1 MGAKLRTLSHEERIA
16 LENRECKA
24 EDWER
29 VLVAEDFSVEQLQH
43 VRLEGDIRIG
53 SRSRII
59 DSTIINYHIGNDCL
73 IDSVLRMECR
83 HATSFGEGVDVAAV
97 NENGGR
103 SATIYRELT
112 AQTAYVMTM
121 MRNRPEAVERLRS
134 LARQRAEEH
143 LSEVGIVED
152 NVCILGV
159 RFLREVHIESGAR
172 IEGAA
177 LLENGTIGRNVRVGI
192 DVRAENFIFDDNSR
206 IDGAASIERC
216 FVGENST
223 IANGFTA
230 IDTLFFANC
239 HCENGEAASVFAGP
253 FTVSHH
259 KSSLLIAGIFSFFN
273 AGSGTNQSNH
283 LFKSGAV
290 HQAVHQ
296 RGTKFGSSAYVM
308 APSIEG
314 AFTVVL
320 GRHTRHHDTQDMPY
334 SYLIESDGE
343 TLLMPGLSLKS
354 YGTVRDIQ
362 KWKARDKR
370 IVKRDI
376 INFEEFNPF
385 ITGKMLR
392 GVDALNRMYETDPEA
407 KEYVYNRTTIRM
419 PMLTRGIKMYNSAI
433 AASLGVMLREGNYRA
448 AEYDGTEWIDVAG
461 QYISLGRVEKILEH
475 ITTPECRL
483 EDVDR
488 LFREAAESYDDMAA
502 AYAYNILAEMMCHA
516 PGDEEVQGVVAAA
529 DRIIER
535 MREATDADRL
545 RDESFDMMVGYGY
558 DFRDEAERMSD
569 FRATR

>member
-1 MGAKLRTLSHEERIA
+1 
-16 LENRECKA
+16 
-24 EDWER
+24 
-29 VLVAEDFSVEQLQH
+29 
-43 VRLEGDIRIG
+43 
-53 SRSRII
+53 
-59 DSTIINYHIGNDCL
+59 
-73 IDSVLRMECR
+73 
-83 HATSFGEGVDVAAV
+83 
-97 NENGGR
+97 
-103 SATIYRELT
+103 
-112 AQTAYVMTM
+112 
-121 MRNRPEAVERLRS
+121 
-134 LARQRAEEH
+134 
-143 LSEVGIVED
+143 
-152 NVCILGV
+152 
-159 RFLREVHIESGAR
+159 
-172 IEGAA
+172 
-177 LLENGTIGRNVRVGI
+177 
-192 DVRAENFIFDDNSR
+192 
-206 IDGAASIERC
+206 
-216 FVGENST
+216 
-223 IANGFTA
+223 
-230 IDTLFFANC
+230 
-239 HCENGEAASVFAGP
+239 
-253 FTVSHH
+253 
-259 KSSLLIAGIFSFFN
+259 
-273 AGSGTNQSNH
+273 
-283 LFKSGAV
+283 
-290 HQAVHQ
+290 
-296 RGTKFGSSAYVM
+296 M

-392 GVDALNRMYETDPEA
+392 GVDALIRMYETDPEA

-558 DFRDEAERMSD
+558 DFRDEAERTSD